1 MQREINIINLRQL
14 LDETKLVT
22 TTIRIILSTNL
33 LKQFQT
39 TILLKMSKTLF

>member
-33 LKQFQT
+33 LKQF
-39 TILLKMSKTLF
+39 